1 MLIKL
6 KLAKNGAINNGLH
19 TARPIFPSGSV
30 LHLKEVEMKST
41 MHLPR
46 LICIA
51 GALLLSACTTPE
63 KQAPKPA
70 PAPTL
75 AQMLS
80 DADAAA
86 RAGQYDKA
94 YVLLEKG
101 GAAYPAD
108 KAPWL
113 QLAQMKFDRGQYGD
127 AIGHAL
133 EALERDPDDK
143 VANSIVAVSGLRLSG
158 KALADLSRQNNLNGS
173 LRSEAQELAKLLRA
187 SIGEEVL
194 VPPARRP
201 AAAAG
206 KRTAGAAGSPAA
218 APASAPAGKGTQG
231 GADPFSGLK

>member
-1 MLIKL
+1 
-6 KLAKNGAINNGLH
+6 
-19 TARPIFPSGSV
+19 
-30 LHLKEVEMKST
+30 MKPAT
-41 MHLPR
+41 MLPR
-46 LICIA
+46 IA
-51 GALLLSACTTPE
+51 CFASALLLAACATPD
-63 KQAPKPA
+63 QPAPKKPA
-70 PAPTL
+70 APTL
-75 AQMLS
+75 AQVMS

-86 RAGQYDKA
+86 RAGQYERA
-94 YVLLEKG
+94 MILLQRG
-101 GAAYPAD
+101 GSSYPAD

-113 QLAQMKFDRGQYGD
+113 QMAQMKFDRGQYGD

-173 LRSEAQELAKLLRA
+173 LRSEAQDLAKLLRA
-187 SIGEEVL
+187 SIGEDVL

-206 KRTAGAAGSPAA
+206 KRAAGSGTPAAKGAA
-218 APASAPAGKGTQG
+218 APAS

>member
-1 MLIKL
+1 MKPAPQLPPQS
-6 KLAKNGAINNGLH
+6 
-19 TARPIFPSGSV
+19 ARI
-30 LHLKEVEMKST
+30 
-41 MHLPR
+41 LPR
-46 LICIA
+46 IA
-51 GALLLSACTTPE
+51 GLAAALVLSACATPE
-63 KQAPKPA
+63 KAPAKPT

-75 AQMLS
+75 AQVMS

-86 RAGQYDKA
+86 RGGQYERA
-94 YVLLEKG
+94 VSLLKG
-101 GAAYPAD
+101 GGGSYPAD

-113 QLAQMKFDRGQYGD
+113 QLAQMAFDRGQYGD

-201 AAAAG
+201 AAG
-206 KRTAGAAGSPAA
+206 KRGAGSGAPAA
-218 APASAPAGKGTQG
+218 KASAPQG
-231 GADPFSGLK
+231 GAADPFSGLK